1 MKSVTKQKTKDILI
15 LLLSVLLAAASLT
28 TIRFL
33 HVDSSTDAFI
43 PKQDPVIKINEE
55 LEEEFGSLD
64 AIIVGITSNE
74 STILNS
80 SSMHLIENLTTEI
93 ENLHQ
98 VAKVVSLTNSDHM
111 SRGVDGFEVVSLY
124 EGYDEHSLALLSERI
139 DEWSEVYEGQLIS
152 SNHKMAAII
161 VQPESGSTQVQLDAL
176 LDDIKDVLAQFD
188 SSETTFSL
196 IGLPS
201 VKQQINRSL
210 LQDVA
215 ILAPIAGLLILFVL
229 LFSFRRLAGIILPLA
244 GLLISASITIG
255 IMALLNITFTMATM
269 LVPVLLL
276 IVGSAYAIHVMSHFY
291 AEIELL
297 GLTVD
302 QQNTYKVIDTVL
314 QRNRVP
320 IIMAGATTAA
330 GFIAQLTSPLGPFR
344 TFGILS
350 AVGVVLSQLSSL
362 YLLPAML
369 RLTYQNGVTLKKKST
384 KEKNRSAFLFDLFEK
399 WAINRRLAMIIITAV
414 LLAVTIISV
423 FNLKV
428 GTDMIKFFNKNSPL
442 VKDTTM
448 YNENMGGSGI
458 LSLAIDGKDPSSVLD
473 PEFLISLENFSKELS
488 EVEDVGKVQTIVPYL
503 KRMNYLMNVDNPPY
517 RQVEKDDFEFDFF
530 SDGFDMLAFDDFF
543 EDEAVLE
550 VESWDPKT
558 YLEIPSD
565 PAKYALENV
574 DDLKA
579 LMSQYLLLYAGNLGL
594 LINEDVE
601 PSATLVTI
609 QLKNSDANYLRD
621 VDNQVRAYWDEN
633 LPEGFSYKI
642 GGGEAITLALT
653 DLVTKSQIYSLV
665 GALIIVWIL
674 VSFIFRSPTAGLIG
688 LIPVAFALMGIF
700 IFMAALK
707 IRLDVITSLLAALAI
722 GIGVDYAIH
731 FIAAFKRQEQAN
743 LGEAGLKLTM
753 NTTGKAILINAASV
767 IIGFSG
773 LLFSRFIPIQQMGI
787 LFVVSMLFAAL
798 SSLTVL
804 PMILI
809 WTKPKFLK
817 PRLFGGNRSSQ

>member
-43 PKQDPVIKINEE
+43 PKQDPVVKINEE
-55 LEEEFGSLD
+55 IEDEFGSLD

-80 SSMHLIENLTTEI
+80 RSMFLIENLTNEI
-93 ENLHQ
+93 ENLNQ
-98 VAKVVSLTNSDHM
+98 VSEAISLTNSDHM

-124 EGYDEHSLALLSERI
+124 EGYDEHSLALLGERI

-176 LDDIKDVLAQFD
+176 LDDINGVLAQFD

-297 GLTVD
+297 GLSVD
-302 QQNTYKVIDTVL
+302 QQSTYKVIDTVL
-314 QRNRVP
+314 QRNRIP

-344 TFGILS
+344 TFGLLS

-384 KEKNRSAFLFDLFEK
+384 KEKNRSSFLFNAFER
-399 WAINRRLAMIIITAV
+399 WALKRRAILIAV
-414 LLAVTIISV
+414 SALLLVATVFSV
-423 FNLKV
+423 FNVSV
-428 GTDMIKFFNKNSPL
+428 GTNMIEFFKKNSQL
-442 VKDTTM
+442 VKDTTL

-458 LSLAIDGKDPSSVLD
+458 LSLAIDGKESSSVLEPD
-473 PEFLISLENFSKELS
+473 FLNSLDYFAKELS
-488 EVEDVGKVQTIVPYL
+488 KVEDVGKVQTVVPYL
-503 KRMNYLMNVDNPPY
+503 KRMNYLMNVDNEPY
-517 RQVEKDDFEFDFF
+517 RQVETDDFEFDFF
-530 SDGFDMLAFDDFF
+530 GDEFGMFEF
-543 EDEAVLE
+543 EDTFEEKVVAE
-550 VESWDPKT
+550 VKEWDPDI

-565 PAKYALENV
+565 PAKYALEST

-609 QLKNSDANYLRD
+609 QLKNSDADYLRNI
-621 VDNQVRAYWDEN
+621 DNKIRAYWDEN

-642 GGGEAITLALT
+642 GGGDAINLALT
-653 DLVTKSQIYSLV
+653 DLITKSQIYSLF

-674 VSFIFRSPTAGLIG
+674 VSFIFRSPVAGFIG
-688 LIPVAFALMGIF
+688 LIPVVFALMGIF
-700 IFMAALK
+700 ISMALFN
-707 IRLDVITSLLAALAI
+707 IRIDVITSLLAALAI

-753 NTTGKAILINAASV
+753 NTTGKAILINATSV

-773 LLFSRFIPIQQMGI
+773 LLFSRFIPIQQMGV